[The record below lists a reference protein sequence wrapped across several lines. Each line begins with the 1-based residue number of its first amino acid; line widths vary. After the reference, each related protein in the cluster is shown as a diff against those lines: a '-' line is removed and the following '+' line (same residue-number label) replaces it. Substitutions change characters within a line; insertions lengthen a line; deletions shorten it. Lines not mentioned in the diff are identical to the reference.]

1 MEANRQ
7 IARTAGI
14 VGGATF
20 LSRLAGLARDQVTAS
35 FFGDSPAAAAFMVA
49 FRIPNLLRR
58 LLAEGALTVAFVPV
72 FTHTLTT
79 GGLPA
84 AQSLFRKM
92 LTLLTLT
99 LLLVCVLG
107 HLFAPQIT
115 ALLAPGFSRDPD
127 QMALTV
133 RLARLLFPYIFF
145 MGLGAL
151 FMGALNAGGFF
162 ATPALGPV
170 LGNLGII
177 AAAFA
182 LTSRLSPPILALAVG
197 VIGGG
202 FLHLAIQ
209 LPSLWRMGLRL
220 KPDLM
225 FRDPGV
231 KKILVTMAPAA
242 LGAAVYQLSVFINT
256 ILASFLPGGS
266 IPWLYYADRLMQ
278 FPLGIF
284 TMAIASAALPALSR
298 LAASGDRAGFLAS
311 AHFALALSFL
321 ITVPA
326 MAGLIALAEPLVAFL
341 FERGEF
347 TRAGTLGTA
356 QALQAYALGLPF
368 LSGSGIL
375 ARIFYSRHD
384 TKTPTLV
391 AAGSL
396 ALGFLAAL
404 ALMGPFKHQGLALA
418 SSLSSLANFL
428 WLYIILVRRD
438 QDFPRGRLAAEI
450 AAYFALALLM
460 GAAVRPLSAWALA
473 APGFA
478 SLAAR
483 TLGAVAAGAGLYFGL
498 VMGYKRIKNPAE
510 PDIFFAWLYRAGRL
524 RRLADWFKHIL
535 RKR

>member
-14 VGGATF
+14 VGGATL
-20 LSRLAGLARDQVTAS
+20 LSRLTGLVRDQVTAW
-35 FFGDSPAAAAFMVA
+35 FFGDGPAAAAFLVA

-72 FTHTLTT
+72 FTQTLTT
-79 GGLPA
+79 GGTEEA
-84 AQSLFRKM
+84 RRLFRKM

-99 LLLVCVLG
+99 LVLVCILG

-115 ALLAPGFSRDPD
+115 SLLAPGFSRDPAR
-127 QMALTV
+127 MELTV
-133 RLARLLFPYIFF
+133 RLTRFVFPYIFF

-162 ATPALGPV
+162 AAPALGPV
-170 LGNLGII
+170 MGNLGVI
-177 AAAFA
+177 AAAFT
-182 LTSRLSPPILALAVG
+182 LTARLDPPILALPAG
-197 VIGGG
+197 VLAGGL
-202 FLHLAIQ
+202 FHLAVQ
-209 LPSLWRMGLRL
+209 LPSLGKMNLPLR
-220 KPDLM
+220 PDFR

-231 KKILVTMAPAA
+231 KKILVTMVPAA

-284 TMAIASAALPALSR
+284 TMAIGSAALPALSR
-298 LAASGDRAGFLAS
+298 LAASGDREGFLAS
-311 AHFALALSFL
+311 AHFALALSFF

-326 MAGLIALAEPLVAFL
+326 MAGLISLAEPLMAFL

-347 TRAGTLGTA
+347 TRAGTLGSA

-375 ARIFYSRHD
+375 ARIFDSRQD
-384 TKTPTLV
+384 TRTPTLT

-396 ALGFLAAL
+396 ALGALAAL
-404 ALMGPFKHQGLALA
+404 ALMGPLKHQGLALA

-428 WLYIILVRRD
+428 WLYTLLARRD
-438 QDFPRGRLAAEI
+438 RDFPRGRLASEI
-450 AAYFALALLM
+450 AGYFALAVLM
-460 GAAVRPLSAWALA
+460 GAAVRPLAGWALA

-478 SLAAR
+478 SLAGR
-483 TLGAVAAGAGLYFGL
+483 TLSAVAAGAGLYFGL
-498 VMGYKRIKNPAE
+498 ALLTRRPQARPMGR
-510 PDIFFAWLYRAGRL
+510 FMR
-524 RRLADWFKHIL
+524 RRLGL
-535 RKR
+535 